1 MAQVTAESLSF
12 DTAADEYDAYHGGL
26 ERGQK
31 AAEDL
36 APHLLPGTVLDIGM
50 GTGLVDVALRELGHP
65 VIGVELA
72 PEMVSRAHKRLGG
85 RVALGDAQSLPF
97 ASASLPNVV
106 MVHVLHVL
114 DDMDQALAEVS
125 RVLAPGGRLVTVHG
139 VPIAEPDELVEA
151 EEPLAVLKPQVPD
164 TPERLAE
171 AAAKA
176 GLRVLEEAAVNPYEI
191 DLSPHQYADSIEGRV
206 WSYLKNV
213 GDEDWQRLVVPVA
226 AALRAL
232 PDPDRE
238 RHQVWRVPL
247 TVLVKD

>member
-1 MAQVTAESLSF
+1 MPQVTAESLSF

-26 ERGQK
+26 ERGRK

-36 APHLLPGTVLDIGM
+36 SPHLLPGTVLDIGL
-50 GTGLVDVALRELGHP
+50 GTGLVAVGLRELGHS

-72 PEMVSRAHKRLGG
+72 PEMVSRAHSRLGG
-85 RVALGDAQSLPF
+85 RVALGDAHALPF
-97 ASASLPNVV
+97 ASSSLANVV
-106 MVHVLHVL
+106 MVHVLHVV
-114 DDMDQALAEVS
+114 DDMDRVLAETA

-139 VPIAEPDELVEA
+139 VPVAEPDELVEA
-151 EEPLAVLKPQVPD
+151 EAPLNVLKPEVPD
-164 TPERLAE
+164 TPERLAA

-191 DLSPHQYADSIEGRV
+191 DLSPNQYADSIEGRV
-206 WSYLKNV
+206 WSYLKDV
-213 GDEDWQRLVVPVA
+213 DGDTWQRLVVPVA

-232 PDPDRE
+232 PEPDRE